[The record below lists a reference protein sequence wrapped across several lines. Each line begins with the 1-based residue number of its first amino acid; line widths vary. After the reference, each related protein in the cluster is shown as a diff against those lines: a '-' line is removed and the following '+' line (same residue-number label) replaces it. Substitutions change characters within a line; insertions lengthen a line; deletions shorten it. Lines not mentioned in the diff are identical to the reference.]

1 MEEMH
6 GSKSSD
12 CIKNEGMLLIK
23 STLSQEKHYVT
34 VPSGQHTK
42 SIQTIFWHFFVF
54 LHSIDTAKILLLFF
68 FKGSNGPWKL
78 IYGES
83 SVNLMGE

>member
-34 VPSGQHTK
+34 VPSGNVVEIRLSNDVVSVQVK
-42 SIQTIFWHFFVF
+42 SRI
-54 LHSIDTAKILLLFF
+54 K
-68 FKGSNGPWKL
+68 
-78 IYGES
+78 E
-83 SVNLMGE
+83 

>member
-42 SIQTIFWHFFVF
+42 SIQTIF
-54 LHSIDTAKILLLFF
+54 
-68 FKGSNGPWKL
+68 
-78 IYGES
+78 
-83 SVNLMGE
+83 